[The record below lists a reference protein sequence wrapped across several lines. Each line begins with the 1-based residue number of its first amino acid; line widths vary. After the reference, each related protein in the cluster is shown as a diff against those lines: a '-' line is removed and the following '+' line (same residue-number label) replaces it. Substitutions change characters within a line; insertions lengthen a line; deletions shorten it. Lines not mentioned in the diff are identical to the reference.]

1 VISLHTINDWEP
13 DAGSVVSWQ
22 PSPEARVKAAHAP
35 ISAVPASYQQAR
47 HLRRYR
53 EQAARGLDMARLN
66 IGCCDL
72 PGQCDIPALTNA
84 INAHL
89 RRHDVYHSWF
99 EPTDTEQLVR
109 HTIAD
114 PAGIEFVP
122 TAHGDMT
129 AARLRDHLLAT
140 PDPLQWDC
148 FRFGIIQRADHFTL
162 YGCVDHLNTDGV
174 SVGAIFLEIYMTYT
188 TLADTGVHLALP
200 DPGSYDDYSA
210 RQHQYAAAL
219 TVDSPPVRA
228 WIRFAENND
237 KTLPGFALPL
247 GDPSLP
253 CNGGLMTV
261 RLMDEQETH
270 QFESAC
276 IEAGVRFS
284 GGVFGCAALT
294 EHELTG
300 AETYYGITPYNTRST
315 PADNMTVGWFAG
327 LVPITV
333 HVAATSFGEAARAA
347 QESFDSNKELANVPF
362 ERLLELAP
370 WLRMPTRGFSM
381 VSYLDFN
388 QMPMTDQWEA
398 LNFGVYSDGRH
409 SPQVVTWVNRLRTET
424 TLTVLFPNNSVARE
438 SVYRYTVAMKSVYAR
453 FTAHHSAVRTVAK
466 A

>member
-1 VISLHTINDWEP
+1 MISLHMINDWEP

-22 PSPEARVKAAHAP
+22 PSSEARARAAHAP

-72 PGQCDIPALTNA
+72 PGQCDIPALTHA
-84 INAHL
+84 INGHL

-109 HTIAD
+109 RTISD
-114 PAGIEFVP
+114 PADIEFVP
-122 TAHGDMT
+122 TALGDMT

-148 FRFGIIQRADHFTL
+148 FRFGIIQRADHFTV

-188 TLADTGVHLALP
+188 TLADTGAPLALP
-200 DPGSYDDYSA
+200 EPGSYDDYCA
-210 RQHQYAAAL
+210 RQHQHAAAL
-219 TVDSPPVRA
+219 TVDSSPVRA
-228 WIRFAENND
+228 WIQFAENND
-237 KTLPGFALPL
+237 NTLPGFPLPL

-253 CNGGLMTV
+253 CNGELMTV
-261 RLMDEQETH
+261 PLMDEQQTH
-270 QFESAC
+270 EFESAC

-300 AETYYGITPYNTRST
+300 AGTYYGITPYNTRST

-327 LVPITV
+327 LVPITI
-333 HVAATSFGEAARAA
+333 HVTATSFAETAQAA
-347 QESFDSNKELANVPF
+347 QESFDANKELANVPF

-370 WLRMPTRGFSM
+370 WLRMPARGFSM
-381 VSYLDFN
+381 VSYLDMN

-398 LNFGVYSDGRH
+398 LNFGVYSDARH
-409 SPQVVTWVNRLRTET
+409 SPQVVAWVNRLRTET
-424 TLTVLFPNNSVARE
+424 TLTVLFPNNPVARE
-438 SVYRYTVAMKSVYAR
+438 SVHRYAAAMKSVYAC
-453 FTAHHSAVRTVAK
+453 FTGHHNAIRTVAK